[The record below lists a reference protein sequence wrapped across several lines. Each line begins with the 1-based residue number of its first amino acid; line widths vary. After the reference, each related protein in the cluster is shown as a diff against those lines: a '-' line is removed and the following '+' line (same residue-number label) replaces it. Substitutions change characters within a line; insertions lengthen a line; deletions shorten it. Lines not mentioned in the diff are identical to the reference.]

1 PFGLRMQDRQF
12 EWQFDNYRFGFNGK
26 ERDKDGEWGAQTHY
40 DYGFRIYNP
49 SIARFLSVDPLAP
62 DYPWYTPYQ
71 FAGNKPIAFI
81 DLDGLE
87 EFPAFLADEYKRDYP
102 YFYDIITSGHFNKGI
117 LQSPKTLE
125 VLEKYSV
132 GMLTPEQITSDIGN
146 GPLIIIDDQATFR
159 GQTKYGVNE
168 TSGAGPND
176 ITIFFGGTIRDF
188 EQTMANPDIPKIGK
202 QLALLNVY
210 ITFINEYTHYGDA
223 LDRYDAIMDDNGN
236 VVNGKQDDF
245 VEEGLYTKKVFDEGN
260 NAVGELFGELFD
272 PSNKTSLQQQL
283 YDIFLNREE
292 GLMRDPTTGQAVPQY
307 EDHPRPQDKTI
318 IPTLPEKQ

>member
-1 PFGLRMQDRQF
+1 
-12 EWQFDNYRFGFNGK
+12 
-26 ERDKDGEWGAQTHY
+26 
-40 DYGFRIYNP
+40 
-49 SIARFLSVDPLAP
+49 
-62 DYPWYTPYQ
+62 
-71 FAGNKPIAFI
+71 
-81 DLDGLE
+81 
-87 EFPAFLADEYKRDYP
+87 
-102 YFYDIITSGHFNKGI
+102 
-117 LQSPKTLE
+117 
-125 VLEKYSV
+125 
-132 GMLTPEQITSDIGN
+132 
-146 GPLIIIDDQATFR
+146 
-159 GQTKYGVNE
+159 
-168 TSGAGPND
+168 
-176 ITIFFGGTIRDF
+176 
-188 EQTMANPDIPKIGK
+188 MANPDIPKIGK